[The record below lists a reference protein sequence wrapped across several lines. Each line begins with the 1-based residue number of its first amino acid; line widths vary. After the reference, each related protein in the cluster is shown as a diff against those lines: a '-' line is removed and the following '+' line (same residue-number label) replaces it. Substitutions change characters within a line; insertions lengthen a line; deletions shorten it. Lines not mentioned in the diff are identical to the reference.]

1 MFTEGEK
8 RWIKRHTE
16 KSLKELGKTKG
27 ANMKPAKK
35 RPSKRN
41 ANLSGGNPI
50 IEKLLQLKYR
60 INDTAT
66 TEGGW
71 SKDLTSDKNYV
82 MTLISDIR
90 KHGFKTLAP
99 EDGHCCNGLWRKYEG

>member
-1 MFTEGEK
+1 MSYFTEGDT

-16 KSLKELGKTKG
+16 KSLKELYGKTKG
-27 ANMKPAKK
+27 VNMKPTKTKPAKM
-35 RPSKRN
+35 N
-41 ANLSGGNPI
+41 DNPI
-50 IEKLLQLKYR
+50 IGKLLKLKYR

-71 SKDLTSDKNYV
+71 SKDMSADKNYV

-90 KHGFKTLAP
+90 KHKFKTLAP